1 MGLGREGA
9 AERNRTAK
17 EKQSKVQKINPRSE
31 PGEAKKIEKS
41 LQKMPKITFKSNEN
55 HSKKGLGRLREARK
69 WARVAKKRSKSD
81 FGRFFNDFWTARG
94 ALGDGLGVPKR
105 AQERP
110 SGAQE
115 APKSVPRALW
125 KASCMKI

>member
-81 FGRFFNDFWTARG
+81 LR
-94 ALGDGLGVPKR
+94 
-105 AQERP
+105 
-110 SGAQE
+110 
-115 APKSVPRALW
+115 
-125 KASCMKI
+125 